1 MMGART
7 ILSVFGLCLLLCAS
21 AGAELTREEQ
31 AALKQRAAELEKAVA
46 EHKRQ
51 KSKATLMKDV
61 DAAVKLHKDAKELK
75 AVRGKA
81 VRIVGGILGAK
92 DRTVKIRALRAI
104 GEMKDPSGGK
114 YLKPYLKQS
123 NPKKRGPT
131 MEAAIE
137 AAGLAPNP
145 SLVPALLRIV
155 KKSKDY
161 GVAAQAMRSLGKY
174 GDMKSKRKMILTQLV
189 KTVAKDRPGVRRGKD
204 TDGDGDID
212 LGSARTGEEAQNRWQ
227 ALSATLT
234 PTLNELTGRKL
245 KFPEEWFQTVKSY
258 KNRLDAIFTH

>member
-31 AALKQRAAELEKAVA
+31 ATLKQRASELEKAVT
-46 EHKRQ
+46 EHKRR
-51 KSKATLMKDV
+51 KSKALLIKDV
-61 DAAVKLHKDAKELK
+61 DAAVKLHKDAKELE

-137 AAGLAPNP
+137 AAGLAPSP
-145 SLVPALLRIV
+145 SLVPALLTIV
-155 KKSKDY
+155 KRSKDY
-161 GVAAQAMRSLGKY
+161 GVASQAMLSLGKY
-174 GDMKSKRKMILTQLV
+174 GHMKSKRKMILMELV
-189 KTVAKDRPGVRRGKD
+189 KTVAKDRPGSRGRQDKTDDPDYSLPPASSGED
-204 TDGDGDID
+204 T
-212 LGSARTGEEAQNRWQ
+212 RNRWQ
-227 ALSATLT
+227 ALAATLT
-234 PTLNELTGRKL
+234 PALNELTGRKL
-245 KFPEEWFQTVKSY
+245 KFPEEWFQTVKSR
-258 KNRLDAIFTH
+258 KNNLDSIFTS